1 MRIFP
6 PLSFFM
12 ASRSEHSDS
21 FFSWRYIAL
30 SLSLS
35 LIGLIV
41 VLYYTYTPGTLE
53 RLQFKRLPGLVIAFI
68 VALLRMWFSAQR
80 LRHLSE
86 KAFSRIAAFRVSLV
100 WDFASAVSPS
110 TVGGAPAATY
120 AMSKEDVSLG
130 KSTAI
135 VLYSVLL
142 DQIWFA
148 ISIPVL
154 IFLGFYFDIVPESVG
169 IIGES
174 VMVVMYLVLL
184 GYAAMLS
191 YAVLINPAS
200 LRPIISSVFSIP
212 VLRRFKDSVLSE
224 IGNLEKTAF
233 ELKEQPPRFVAEA
246 FFWTFWQWMGRLWI
260 PVIVILSFG
269 HSDPFLAFLRSF
281 AMNLAG
287 FFMPTPGGSGGIEGL
302 FAVFMASLMERA
314 SYIGLAVLMWR
325 FMTYY
330 INIILGIFAAMWYL
344 KPRP

>member
-1 MRIFP
+1 MP
-6 PLSFFM
+6 
-12 ASRSEHSDS
+12 AHSEQSDS
-21 FFSWRYIAL
+21 LFSWRYIAI

-35 LIGLIV
+35 LIGLVV

-53 RLQFKRLPGLVIAFI
+53 RLQVKRLPGLIIALL

-86 KAFSRIAAFRVSLV
+86 MALSRMAAFRVSLV

-110 TVGGAPAATY
+110 TVGGAPAATF
-120 AMSKEDVSLG
+120 AMAKENVSLG

-142 DQIWFA
+142 DQVWFA
-148 ISIPVL
+148 ISIPAL
-154 IFLGFYFDIVPESVG
+154 IILGFYFDIVPESVG

-174 VMVVMYLVLL
+174 VMLVMYLFLL
-184 GYAAMLS
+184 GYAALLS

-200 LRPIISSVFSIP
+200 LKPVISAVFSLP
-212 VLRRFKDSVLSE
+212 FLRRFKDSVLSE
-224 IGNLEKTAF
+224 VGNLEKTAF
-233 ELKEQPPRFVAEA
+233 ELKAQPPSFVAKA

-269 HSDPFLAFLRSF
+269 HTDPFLAFLRSF

-302 FAVFMASLMERA
+302 FAIFMASLMERA
-314 SYIGLAVLMWR
+314 SYIGLAVFMWR
-325 FMTYY
+325 FLTYY
-330 INIILGIFAAMWYL
+330 INIIIGIFAAMWYV
-344 KPRP
+344 KPR